1 VEVVESRFSSFTDL
15 IYLVNFTNDPKVSFK
30 VKLTDKIT
38 QYNILIP
45 NSKYYDILI
54 EDNTFENFQK
64 MFGVNEIGK
73 IISVGLPLTKDL
85 FTFFNNENPDKLV
98 TIPWSELREG
108 FVYDKISEIL

>member
-1 VEVVESRFSSFTDL
+1 
-15 IYLVNFTNDPKVSFK
+15 
-30 VKLTDKIT
+30 
-38 QYNILIP
+38 
-45 NSKYYDILI
+45 
-54 EDNTFENFQK
+54 